1 MEGLDP
7 QTIIAIMTLMTGLG
21 FLFNI
26 LLAPIK
32 KNISELEVRLTNVEV
47 RLTKLENRFTVVEQ
61 KIDQLLSKSA

>member
-32 KNISELEVRLTNVEV
+32 KNISELEVRLT
-47 RLTKLENRFTVVEQ
+47 KLETRFISLEK